1 METHFFAISIM
12 SFPLSKKR
20 QQQQREKNFIIMNE
34 FFMQF
39 CNIFSKVNFFLS
51 AIGTNCLPQKKPVS
65 LRFINLNKKN
75 ELLIWF
81 ETSILIRI
89 IWGN

>member
-39 CNIFSKVNFFLS
+39 RNIFSKVNFFLS
-51 AIGTNCLPQKKPVS
+51 AIGTNCLPQKK
-65 LRFINLNKKN
+65 NLFRSD
-75 ELLIWF
+75 LLIWTRKMSF
-81 ETSILIRI
+81 
-89 IWGN
+89 